1 MGKFYSIYSSLSV
14 EGKLQKKKSIGKQ
27 DMTLFEEDIQ
37 NLSLFSIF

>member
-27 DMTLFEEDIQ
+27 DMTLFEEDI
-37 NLSLFSIF
+37 